1 MRGGYYKIPPIR
13 PELQAAYDEMKA
25 TGQFFAFAVCQTW
38 GPKVGKSIPSKATF
52 TVLWVSVL
60 PPKKRRMQQVLH
72 GLKSKKNEWS
82 IVPLGN
88 LWNRFVTAF
97 QPFEQ
102 LPQKRPTSPQHGLHA
117 LPAV

>member
-1 MRGGYYKIPPIR
+1 M
-13 PELQAAYDEMKA
+13 
-25 TGQFFAFAVCQTW
+25 
-38 GPKVGKSIPSKATF
+38 PKVGKSNTKQGNIYCALDERF
-52 TVLWVSVL
+52 L
-60 PPKKRRMQQVLH
+60 PKKRRMQQVLH

-82 IVPLGN
+82 IVPLGH

>member
-25 TGQFFAFAVCQTW
+25 RGFLPSRYVRR
-38 GPKVGKSIPSKATF
+38 GMPKVGKSTPSKATF
-52 TVLWVSVL
+52 TVPLMNNFL
-60 PPKKRRMQQVLH
+60 QKKRRMQQVLH

-102 LPQKRPTSPQHGLHA
+102 LPQKRPTSPQHGLRA